1 MFFYLCYRA
10 LKWNGKKNVLLHKI
24 SLSYMGRKRKELPV
38 VENVEITGV
47 AAEGKSIAR
56 VDDMV
61 VFIPYGAP
69 GDVVNIKLDKKKRSY
84 AEAHIV
90 DMVKPSP
97 DRVTPVCEHFGV
109 CGGCKWQHIPY
120 ESQLRYKRDQVVDAL
135 TRIAKVEIPEVNPT
149 LGSKETFCY
158 RNKLEYTFSCKC
170 WITFEDLRS
179 GREIADRNALG
190 FHIPGAFD
198 KVLDIKKCWLQ
209 DDLSNRIRLFVR
221 QYALA
226 KGYEFYDIKAQQ
238 GLMRTLMVRIAST
251 GEVMLIVVFARP
263 EQEKID
269 DLMDAIA
276 AEFPEITSLLY
287 VVNQKVND
295 TIADQEVITYRG
307 RDYINEE
314 MEGLQFRIGPKSF
327 YQTNSLQAY
336 ELYKVARRMAC
347 LKPDDLVYDLYTGTG
362 TIANFVARQVKK
374 VVGIEY
380 VPEAIADAKLNSE
393 VNGIDNTIFF
403 AGDMKDVLTDGF
415 IAEHGRPDVMII
427 DPPRAGMHEDVVNV
441 ILNARPERIVYVS
454 CNPATQARDLALM
467 DEFYRVEEVQPV
479 DMFPHTHHVENV
491 VRMVRR

>member
-1 MFFYLCYRA
+1 
-10 LKWNGKKNVLLHKI
+10 
-24 SLSYMGRKRKELPV
+24 MGRKRKELPV

-69 GDVVNIKLDKKKRSY
+69 GDVVNIKLDKKKRNY

-97 DRVTPVCEHFGV
+97 DRVTPACEHFGV

-269 DLMDAIA
+269 DLMGAIA
-276 AEFPEITSLLY
+276 TEFPEITSLLY

-415 IAEHGRPDVMII
+415 IEEHGRPDVMII

-467 DEFYRVEEVQPV
+467 DSLYRVEGVQPV

-491 VRMVRR
+491 VRMTRR

>member
-1 MFFYLCYRA
+1 MERQ
-10 LKWNGKKNVLLHKI
+10 KKRTFAQNFI
-24 SLSYMGRKRKELPV
+24 IYMGRKRKELPV

-97 DRVTPVCEHFGV
+97 DRVTPACEHFGV

-269 DLMDAIA
+269 DLMGAIA

-307 RDYINEE
+307 RDHISEE

-467 DEFYRVEEVQPV
+467 DSLYRVEEVQPV

-491 VRMVRR
+491 VQMTRR